1 MNKKKFNI
9 WEGVYKKQPSDT
21 AVETSYFST
30 NKWLNKS
37 IERTKKNFYI
47 KDDNYFVDNHL
58 DSFCCGF
65 GKKLKILDFGGGIGD
80 IFFLTKNS
88 FYNLNISIYEPQKK
102 IRLAGQKIF
111 KKYKNIKFLKDIS
124 KFSKSKKYDI
134 IYLGSVMQY
143 IYDLDDFLKF
153 ISKINF
159 TYLFLYDVMSDK
171 NPNFYSKQLFYG
183 KKMTV
188 KFYNLKYLLKKL
200 SDYKLKKIFISNI
213 KRNIR
218 NETVSLPMKNF
229 DKKFRINYAK
239 TIILKNES

>member
-1 MNKKKFNI
+1 MNKKRFNI
-9 WEGVYKKQPSDT
+9 WEGVYKKQPSDI
-21 AVETSYFST
+21 AFETSYFST

-37 IERTKKNFYI
+37 IKRTKKNFYV

-58 DSFCCGF
+58 DSFCCGL

-88 FYNLNISIYEPQKK
+88 FHNSNISIYEPQKK

-134 IYLGSVMQY
+134 IYLGSVLQY

-188 KFYNLKYLLKKL
+188 KFYNLKYLLKKFNN
-200 SDYKLKKIFISNI
+200 YKLKKIFISNI

-218 NETVSLPMKNF
+218 NEIVSLPMKNF

-239 TIILKNES
+239 TIILKNEG